1 MNGKKQKNRLESILF
16 KLKKPDSDSVPA
28 LTNSKPPSPDE
39 GSSHGNGQVSNG
51 KDSPVAPMGLKSG
64 PESSI
69 PNTNRRSS
77 RKPSRIEKGSWQV
90 DGHTTDDDVDESN
103 HSQQTDQASKGEP
116 VASSVESDKLKVKE
130 ACTDSLSDVKNVKI
144 KVEKEDAQDWPG
156 MSNDAPSPSD
166 SQSHQQTGSSKSSA
180 SKLPC
185 GKCGKSF
192 RSLHELNEHLTVH
205 VKQEGNNFS
214 VHPCYICGKSF
225 ASEAYLSRHI
235 VVHDV
240 EAAESDKED
249 NTCIVEEEI
258 QGVTEQ
264 KEYFKCYRCRR
275 IFSTDDALQ
284 LHKCKKGLVRPY
296 GCGHCGRCYTHFSN
310 LTNHLALHK
319 DGLAPD
325 LECYECGQRF
335 MYSIELRRHV
345 NVHIKADYTPAS
357 VSRAPVKSS
366 STTSASASAHEE
378 TSVAGADG
386 STVSKSPKS
395 LRHTLPLSRFA
406 PGKKSKKRGPPK
418 VNPCQVCGKIFYQRS
433 YLTMHM
439 KVHSEKK
446 YICSYCSKKFT
457 FKKSLEI
464 HIRSHTGEKPYHCD
478 ICSKD
483 FTRQDSLHKHQK
495 MHLGVKPFVCETCGR
510 QFGDKFELQRHS
522 LSHSQEK
529 PHKCNLCNKAYND
542 KKRLKEHM
550 FHHSGTLPYSCDLCG
565 KGFAR
570 KYRFHQHMSQH
581 AGEVAFRCDTC
592 HKGFYRRSD
601 LNSHLETHSG
611 RKPFKCDTCGM
622 EFLRESYLRR
632 HLIVHS
638 ATKPH
643 HCSICGKDFA
653 RKNTLRRHLLIHKR
667 KDGEGL
673 EDEFSEINE
682 RYNTYTTDFGYGI
695 TGSVATL
702 PVSNAEERD
711 IMKDIQAVI
720 GLGDDVDIFD

>member
-16 KLKKPDSDSVPA
+16 KLKKPDPGDVLA
-28 LTNSKPPSPDE
+28 LANSNSPPSDQ
-39 GSSHGNGQVSNG
+39 GISQGNSQVSNG
-51 KDSPVAPMGLKSG
+51 KDSPNVSVGVKSV
-64 PESSI
+64 PEGANT
-69 PNTNRRSS
+69 NTNRRSS
-77 RKPSRIEKGSWQV
+77 RKPSRREKGSCQI
-90 DGHTTDDDVDESN
+90 DGQTHDDMDKSSS
-103 HSQQTDQASKGEP
+103 SQQTDYTSKGKS
-116 VASSVESDKLKVKE
+116 VAGHAESDQVIMKE
-130 ACTDSLSDVKNVKI
+130 AHKGSTTKIENVQI
-144 KVEKEDAQDWPG
+144 KVEKDDAQDWPCLF
-156 MSNDAPSPSD
+156 SD
-166 SQSHQQTGSSKSSA
+166 VPFSSDEPYSQQQKGKDSSA
-180 SKLPC
+180 GDLSCRKCSK
-185 GKCGKSF
+185 KF
-192 RSLHELNEHLTVH
+192 QSLHELDKHLIVH
-205 VKQEGNNFS
+205 IKQEGHNFS

-225 ASEAYLSRHI
+225 ANEKYLSRHI
-235 VVHDV
+235 VIHDA

-258 QGVTEQ
+258 QGETAQ
-264 KEYFKCYRCRR
+264 KEYFKCYRCRKM
-275 IFSTDDALQ
+275 FSTDDALQ

-296 GCGHCGRCYTHFSN
+296 GCGHCGRCYTHFTN
-310 LTNHLALHK
+310 LTNHLALHR

-345 NVHIKADYTPAS
+345 NIHIKADYTPVS
-357 VSRAPVKSS
+357 ISRAPVKPS
-366 STTSASASAHEE
+366 STTGTS
-378 TSVAGADG
+378 TSVTDKTSLA
-386 STVSKSPKS
+386 STDSSAVSGSPKS
-395 LRHTLPLSRFA
+395 LSQTLPMLRFV

-439 KVHSEKK
+439 KVHNEKK
-446 YICSYCSKKFT
+446 YMCTYCSKKFT

-478 ICSKD
+478 ICNKD

-495 MHLGVKPFVCETCGR
+495 MHLGVKPFVCEMCGR

-529 PHKCNLCNKAYND
+529 PHKCTLCHKAYND

-570 KYRFHQHMSQH
+570 KYRYHQHMSQH
-581 AGEVAFRCDTC
+581 AGEVSFRCEMC
-592 HKGFYRRSD
+592 NKGFYRRSD
-601 LNSHLETHSG
+601 LNSHMETHSG
-611 RKPFKCDTCGM
+611 KKPFRCDTCGM

-638 ATKPH
+638 ANKPH
-643 HCSICGKDFA
+643 HCSVCGKDFA

-667 KDGEGL
+667 KDEEGV
-673 EDEFSEINE
+673 EDEFTEINE
-682 RYNTYTTDFGYGI
+682 RYNSYTTDFGYGI
-695 TGSVATL
+695 TGSVAPL

-720 GLGDDVDIFD
+720 GLGDDVDIFE